1 MVSVGAQL
9 ARAYMLNEEPQVALE
24 WAERTLAAAERLDM
38 VAEVAEA
45 MNTKALVLQI
55 LGRFIEATT
64 TLRGVLW
71 LAEQTRPHPG

>member
-9 ARAYMLNEEPQVALE
+9 ARAYMLHEEPQVALE

-45 MNTKALVLQI
+45 MNTKALALQI
-55 LGRFIEATT
+55 LGRFIEVDDDPA
-64 TLRGVLW
+64 RGPVAGR
-71 LAEQTRPHPG
+71 AERPHPG